1 MATHRAKSRI
11 GGLVCASLLALAG
24 ILGFTLYSMEQSGN
38 PDPVPG
44 KAISLDPYGFPEV
57 DWEYWKS
64 VNPDVIAWVTVPG
77 TNIDSP
83 IVQAHSSDPVYYLH
97 HDVYGIYYV
106 YGCPYLD
113 AVCEAEGFKS
123 YNSVIF
129 GHHMNDQ
136 TVFSA
141 FSKYTDADFAK
152 SNNKVLLQMPGE
164 KHVLNVKLAEIIN
177 AGTDKSKRT
186 SFTDAAD
193 FGRWYAER
201 VDTADLVLDAAVPS
215 RNVTFVTCS
224 YNRWKNERTLVFAS
238 E

>member
-1 MATHRAKSRI
+1 MISHKVKSRI
-11 GGLVCASLLALAG
+11 AMWICGILLVAAG
-24 ILGFTLYSMEQSGN
+24 ILGYTLWSMEQAGN
-38 PDPVPG
+38 PSPGGEAREVP
-44 KAISLDPYGFPEV
+44 LDPYGFPEV
-57 DWEYWKS
+57 DWDYWRS
-64 VNPDVIAWVTVPG
+64 VNPDVIGWVTVPG

-83 IVQAHSSDPVYYLH
+83 IVQAHSDDPEYYLH
-97 HDVYGIYYV
+97 HDVYGKYNV

-113 AVCEAEGFKS
+113 AGCEAEGFKS
-123 YNSVIF
+123 YNSVVF

-186 SFTDAAD
+186 SFTDA
-193 FGRWYAER
+193 
-201 VDTADLVLDAAVPS
+201 T
-215 RNVTFVTCS
+215 VTHG
-224 YNRWKNERTLVFAS
+224 YRYRMIQRYL
-238 E
+238 